1 MKNNQFNNMI
11 KIIALSLLIM
21 AMTFLMYS
29 DDSNFKYWIGVII
42 IFISLMIINYNFFKL
57 SKNNNNNKENIE

>member
-1 MKNNQFNNMI
+1 MKNNTFNKKL

-29 DDSNFKYWIGVII
+29 DDSNFKYWIGVVI
-42 IFISLMIINYNFFKL
+42 IFISLLVIIYDFFKL
-57 SKNNNNNKENIE
+57 TKNNNIHENEE